1 MIARKVNK
9 GGKLM
14 SRKRRRFSSEFKT
27 QVVLELLLEQK
38 TVAEL
43 CSKYEISSQTINDW
57 KHEFLSNASLAF
69 DKTKVVK
76 EYKEQIEKLTKEK
89 EVLSKKLAQEVIEK
103 EWLAGKL
110 KSLDL
115 SIRRNLIDKREG
127 VQANRVN
134 PSLNRQLRLL
144 GIYKGTYYYK
154 NLEPYS
160 NAKDNEMLREIEKIY
175 LVNPTY
181 GYRRIKAE
189 LNRSGY
195 AIGKKKV
202 VSMMGYLGIRA
213 VYPKKRFI
221 YNNQIQNRHPYLLD
235 EFKDDKGKI
244 ILSKSNTVWSA
255 DITYIKLEKGH
266 AYLAAILDWYSRKVL
281 SWRLSNT
288 MDTELVV
295 SVTKSALEKYGRPQ
309 IFNSDLGSQY
319 TSHEH
324 IKLLSDNNIKISMN
338 GKGRSIDN
346 ISIERFFRTVKYEEV
361 LLKSYSDIRDARCSL
376 DNYINRYNK
385 FRLHSSL
392 GYRTPDEVYFQ
403 GMLKEDTLLSETA

>member
-115 SIRRNLIDKREG
+115 SIRRNLIDKWEG

-144 GIYKGTYYYK
+144 GIYKGWT
-154 NLEPYS
+154 
-160 NAKDNEMLREIEKIY
+160 
-175 LVNPTY
+175 
-181 GYRRIKAE
+181 
-189 LNRSGY
+189 
-195 AIGKKKV
+195 
-202 VSMMGYLGIRA
+202 
-213 VYPKKRFI
+213 
-221 YNNQIQNRHPYLLD
+221 
-235 EFKDDKGKI
+235 
-244 ILSKSNTVWSA
+244 
-255 DITYIKLEKGH
+255 
-266 AYLAAILDWYSRKVL
+266 
-281 SWRLSNT
+281 
-288 MDTELVV
+288 
-295 SVTKSALEKYGRPQ
+295 
-309 IFNSDLGSQY
+309 
-319 TSHEH
+319 
-324 IKLLSDNNIKISMN
+324 
-338 GKGRSIDN
+338 
-346 ISIERFFRTVKYEEV
+346 
-361 LLKSYSDIRDARCSL
+361 C
-376 DNYINRYNK
+376 YNK
-385 FRLHSSL
+385 V
-392 GYRTPDEVYFQ
+392 D
-403 GMLKEDTLLSETA
+403 KELRKY

>member
-1 MIARKVNK
+1 MKR
-9 GGKLM
+9 
-14 SRKRRRFSSEFKT
+14 SRKNYSPEFKAK
-27 QVVLELLLEQK
+27 VVLELLQENK
-38 TVAEL
+38 TINEIA
-43 CSKYEISSQTINDW
+43 SKYGILPKSLIEW
-57 KHEFLSNASLAF
+57 KKQFLENAALAF
-69 DKTKVVK
+69 DKSSVVK
-76 EYKEQIEKLTKEK
+76 EYKQEIENLEEENEKLA
-89 EVLSKKLAQEVIEK
+89 KKLGKVIVERD
-103 EWLAGKL
+103 WLPGKL

-213 VYPKKRFI
+213 VYPKKRVR

-319 TSHEH
+319 TIMPPENETGFFGR
-324 IKLLSDNNIKISMN
+324 KNVK
-338 GKGRSIDN
+338 GKTR
-346 ISIERFFRTVKYEEV
+346 
-361 LLKSYSDIRDARCSL
+361 
-376 DNYINRYNK
+376 
-385 FRLHSSL
+385 
-392 GYRTPDEVYFQ
+392 
-403 GMLKEDTLLSETA
+403 

>member
-1 MIARKVNK
+1 
-9 GGKLM
+9 M

-213 VYPKKRFI
+213 VYPKKRVR

-255 DITYIKLEKGH
+255 DITYIRTC
-266 AYLAAILDWYSRKVL
+266 YSK
-281 SWRLSNT
+281 
-288 MDTELVV
+288 
-295 SVTKSALEKYGRPQ
+295 KHK
-309 IFNSDLGSQY
+309 
-319 TSHEH
+319 
-324 IKLLSDNNIKISMN
+324 K
-338 GKGRSIDN
+338 N
-346 ISIERFFRTVKYEEV
+346 IS
-361 LLKSYSDIRDARCSL
+361 
-376 DNYINRYNK
+376 NYK
-385 FRLHSSL
+385 TS
-392 GYRTPDEVYFQ
+392 
-403 GMLKEDTLLSETA
+403 